1 MPCECGSTTKC
12 MTSRCKCHADGKM
25 CGSSCDCS
33 SECCENR
40 KGSDGGDGG
49 GGAKSSSCKCGPT
62 TKCMTPRCK
71 CHVDGKK
78 CGSSCDCSSE
88 CCENRKCIAAVPAGT
103 RHAAV
108 VEFDGDEIDAEGLR
122 GAVTHMEDDVWSFQ
136 GKDLYTL
143 STRRPL
149 DSNVDH
155 ILEVQIVKRAFEG
168 APPAGSTRSVKA
180 AVNDVINLNVTTDV
194 INQAKKG
201 PFTSFL
207 HRLDTSARFVSVSQY
222 ARTSCP
228 DLVDRG
234 VWARIEKSVVEA
246 HDRIA
251 TRLESQPALTGF
263 VDELSSIIEKMKLE

>member
-1 MPCECGSTTKC
+1 MPCECGPTTKC
-12 MTSRCKCHADGKM
+12 VTSRCECHADGKK
-25 CGSSCDCS
+25 CGGSCDCS

-40 KGSDGGDGG
+40 KGGG
-49 GGAKSSSCKCGPT
+49 GGGKGAAAYAAHAGP
-62 TKCMTPRCK
+62 R
-71 CHVDGKK
+71 
-78 CGSSCDCSSE
+78 
-88 CCENRKCIAAVPAGT
+88 R
-103 RHAAV
+103 AAV
-108 VEFDGDEIDAEGLR
+108 VEFDGDEIDVHGIR
-122 GAVTHMEDDVWSFQ
+122 GAVTHMEDDVWAIR

-143 STRRPL
+143 SSRRPH

-168 APPAGSTRSVKA
+168 APPAGATRAIKA
-180 AVNDVINLNVTTDV
+180 AVNDVINLNVTTDA

-207 HRLDTSARFVSVSQY
+207 HRLDTSARTVSISQY

-251 TRLESQPALTGF
+251 TRLESQPALSGF

>member
-1 MPCECGSTTKC
+1 MNRSGGGGGGGGGAKSSGCECGPKTKC
-12 MTSRCKCHADGKM
+12 IRATCECHADGKK
-25 CGSSCDCS
+25 CSGSCDCS

-40 KGSDGGDGG
+40 KGGGGGGGG
-49 GGAKSSSCKCGPT
+49 GGAS
-62 TKCMTPRCK
+62 
-71 CHVDGKK
+71 
-78 CGSSCDCSSE
+78 
-88 CCENRKCIAAVPAGT
+88 AYAVPAGP

-108 VEFDGDEIDAEGLR
+108 VEFDGNEIDADGIR
-122 GAVTHMEDDVWSFQ
+122 GAVTHMEDDVWAIR

-143 STRRPL
+143 SSRRPQA
-149 DSNVDH
+149 SNVDH

-168 APPAGSTRSVKA
+168 APPAGATRSIKA
-180 AVNDVINLNVTTDV
+180 AVNDVINLNVTTDA

-207 HRLDTSARFVSVSQY
+207 HRLDTSARTVSISQY

-234 VWARIEKSVVEA
+234 VWARIEKSVVDA
-246 HDRIA
+246 HDRIV
-251 TRLESQPALTGF
+251 TRLESQPALSGF